1 MSANEKPD
9 SVGAET
15 GRNFR
20 LIITQSFGLLIVNLK
35 IKVMYFK
42 AFCNSVYFGKPTK
55 TLLIMN
61 FTAIFLLAACLNVS
75 AGSYAQR
82 ITLAVK
88 NAPLEQVLK
97 KIKNQSGFH
106 LVYRDEW
113 MSESK
118 LVTVTLKD
126 VSLQDALNECFKDQP
141 FDYSLVEKTIVVREK
156 LLPEK
161 IEKLTTPKVMLIDVT
176 GIVTDDN
183 DTPLQG
189 VNVSVKGSTRGTTTD
204 ASGKFLIYLPAKGIL
219 VFSFVGYANQ
229 EVSISGQTS
238 LNIKL
243 VRENQSLNAVVV
255 TALGIKK
262 DRKALTYSVTQLGG
276 EDLTKAREIN
286 LGNALA
292 GRIAGVNAVSTATG
306 PAGSSRVVIRGNG
319 SLNGENQPLYL
330 VNGVP
335 INNANQGSAGTFGG
349 IDRGDGL
356 ISINP
361 DDIETISVLKGGT
374 AAALYG
380 SRAAN
385 GVILIT
391 TKSGRVQK
399 GLGVEYNSTYTWE
412 TPIKLTDWQYDY
424 GSGSRGLAPASKSEA
439 IANGRMSWGAKLD
452 GSSVIQPDGTARP
465 YSAQTDNV
473 KNFYNTGKTFSN
485 TLSLSGGNQTANFR
499 FSVSNLDN
507 KGIVPNSSV
516 NRKTFSLSANATMK
530 KVIVFEGNAQYN
542 IENTKNRT
550 FTADFQKNP
559 NSGAQLIA
567 TNIDVRTLA
576 PGYDAQGFE
585 NLWNDYIYST
595 NPYFAVN
602 KIQNGDTRRR
612 FIGSFST
619 RINFTNYLYA
629 RGRVGIDYF
638 NINGYNIE
646 PTGLAFNNR
655 GSMTTDQSS
664 NYETNIEGLLGFN
677 KTFSQFSI
685 NAIAG
690 GNQMKNKVEGGTL
703 SSGFFN
709 VPFQYFISNGSSQ
722 AFTQIFNQMAIN
734 SLFASA
740 DIGYNNKLFLNLTG
754 RKDWFSTLDI
764 DNNNL
769 FYPSAGLSFVFTD
782 GWGTKPAWLNFGKV
796 RTSWAQVGGGAPSP
810 YGLDL
815 TYTAQAQ
822 QYVNGATLMNITN
835 TTIPNKLTP
844 YTSTTLEAGLETRL
858 FNNRVGVDVTL
869 YDRTTTNDIVNASV
883 PFTSGYSSV
892 ALNVGEIKNRGIEL
906 LLTGSPVKK
915 TDFNWDISF
924 NLAYN
929 DNKVIKIADGL
940 QSIFLPGA
948 TTRTQNGGIYHF
960 EGMPFGMIAGNK
972 ARTDAKGQVEYNKA
986 TGIPLQSALMP
997 LGRGVPP
1004 YTAGISNNFIYK
1016 NFNVGFLVDGKF
1028 GAQVYSATNA
1038 YGAQFGLDKRTV
1050 ENGIRETG
1058 IVVSGVDQSG
1068 SPYTGNV
1075 SAQTYYSTIWATLTD
1090 QFITDADF
1098 VKLRQVII
1106 GYTLPKSTAAKLHVQ
1121 SVNLSL
1127 VGRNLL
1133 LIYNTA
1139 RNIDPESSYSNGN
1152 AQGLENFGLP
1162 TARSYG
1168 LNLQVKF

>member
-1 MSANEKPD
+1 MD
-9 SVGAET
+9 
-15 GRNFR
+15 
-20 LIITQSFGLLIVNLK
+20 
-35 IKVMYFK
+35 FK
-42 AFCNSVYFGKPTK
+42 SFCNPVYFRIPIKM
-55 TLLIMN
+55 LLIMN
-61 FTAIFLLAACLNVS
+61 FTAIFLFAAFLNVS
-75 AGSYAQR
+75 AGGYAQR
-82 ITLAVK
+82 ITLVAK

-97 KIKNQSGFH
+97 KIKEQSGFH

-113 MSESK
+113 MAESK
-118 LVTVTLKD
+118 LVTVSFKD
-126 VSLQDALNECFKDQP
+126 VSLQDALNECLKDQP
-141 FDYSLVEKTIVVREK
+141 LDYSLVEKTIVLKEK
-156 LLPEK
+156 PPAKK
-161 IEKLTTPKVMLIDVT
+161 INIPTNIPAPLAEVSGQVM
-176 GIVTDDN
+176 DDN
-183 DTPLQG
+183 DVPLLG
-189 VNVSVKGSTRGTTTD
+189 VNVLLKGTTKGTTTD
-204 ASGKFLIYLPAKGIL
+204 VNGTFLLDVPAKGIL
-219 VFSFVGYANQ
+219 VFSFVGFTNQ
-229 EVSISGQTS
+229 EVAINGQSSFTIR
-238 LNIKL
+238 LAK
-243 VRENQSLNAVVV
+243 ENQSLNMVVV

-262 DRKALTYSVTQLGG
+262 DKKALTYSVTQLGG
-276 EDLTKAREIN
+276 DDLTKAREIN
-286 LGNALA
+286 LGNALS
-292 GRIAGVNAVSTATG
+292 GRVAGVNAVSTATG

-319 SLNGENQPLYL
+319 SLNGENQPLYV

-356 ISINP
+356 LSINP

-391 TKSGRVQK
+391 TKSGKAQQ
-399 GLGVEYNSTYTWE
+399 GLGVEYNSTSTWE
-412 TPIKLTDWQYDY
+412 TPIKLTDWQYNY
-424 GSGSRGLAPASKSEA
+424 GSGSRGIAPVSKSEA
-439 IANGRMSWGAKLD
+439 IAYGRMSWGAKLD
-452 GSSVIQPDGTARP
+452 GASIVQPDGVARP
-465 YSAQTDNV
+465 YSPQKDNV

-485 TLSLSGGNQTANFR
+485 TLSLSGGTQVANFR

-507 KGIVPNSSV
+507 KGIVPNSAV

-530 KVIVFEGNAQYN
+530 KIIVFEGNAQYN

-559 NSGAQLIA
+559 NAGAQLIG

-576 PGYDAQGFE
+576 PGYDALGYE

-595 NPYFAVN
+595 NPYFAIN

-629 RGRVGIDYF
+629 RGRIGIDYF
-638 NINGYNIE
+638 NINGYSIE

-664 NYETNIEGLLGFN
+664 NYETNIEGLFGFT
-677 KTFSQFSI
+677 KTYHRFSV

-690 GNQMKNKVEGGTL
+690 GNKMKNKVEGGTL

-709 VPFQYFISNGSSQ
+709 VPFKYFISNGSSQ
-722 AFTQIFNQMAIN
+722 AFTQAFSQMAIN

-740 DIGYNNKLFLNLTG
+740 DIGYNNRLFLNLTG
-754 RKDWFSTLDI
+754 RRDWFSTLDI
-764 DNNNL
+764 NNNSL
-769 FYPSAGLSFVFTD
+769 FYPSAGLSFVFSE
-782 GWGTKPAWLNFGKV
+782 GWNTRPSWLSYGKI
-796 RTSWAQVGGGAPSP
+796 RGSWAQVGGGAPTP

-815 TYTAQAQ
+815 TYSAQAQ
-822 QYVNGATLMNITN
+822 QYINGATLMNITN

-844 YTSTTLEAGLETRL
+844 YTSTTAEVGLDTKL
-858 FNNRVGVDVTL
+858 FNNNVGVDLTL
-869 YDRTTTNDIVNASV
+869 YDRTTSNDIVNASV
-883 PFTSGYSSV
+883 PFSSGYSSV
-892 ALNVGEIKNRGIEL
+892 ALNVGKIKNRGIEL
-906 LLTGSPVKK
+906 LLTGTPVKRA
-915 TDFNWDISF
+915 DFSWDVSF
-924 NLAYN
+924 NFAYN
-929 DNKVIKIADGL
+929 DNKVLKIADGL
-940 QSIFLPGA
+940 TSIFLPGA
-948 TTRTQNGGIYHF
+948 TTRTQNGGVYHF
-960 EGMPFGMIAGNK
+960 EGMPFGMIAGNT
-972 ARTDAKGQVEYNKA
+972 ARTNAKGLVVYNSA

-1016 NFNVGFLVDGKF
+1016 KFNFSFLLDGKF

-1050 ENGIRETG
+1050 ENGIREKG
-1058 IVVSGVDQSG
+1058 IPVSGVDQAGNS
-1068 SPYTGNV
+1068 YTGTV

-1090 QFITDADF
+1090 QFVTDADF
-1098 VKLRQVII
+1098 IKLRQVIL
-1106 GYTLPKSTAAKLHVQ
+1106 GYTLPNSLLGKLKVQ
-1121 SVNLSL
+1121 SVSVSL

>member
-1 MSANEKPD
+1 MKSRIPLERDPAAFQA
-9 SVGAET
+9 GT
-15 GRNFR
+15 
-20 LIITQSFGLLIVNLK
+20 LIQSFDGLFLVNLK
-35 IKVMYFK
+35 TKVMYFK
-42 AFCNSVYFGKPTK
+42 ACRNSVYCGIPTK
-55 TLLIMN
+55 TLLIMKL
-61 FTAIFLLAACLNVS
+61 TAILLLAACLNVS
-75 AGSYAQR
+75 AKGYAQR

-88 NAPLEQVLK
+88 NAPLEEVLK
-97 KIKNQSGFH
+97 KIKDQSGFH

-113 MSESK
+113 MAGSK
-118 LVTVTLKD
+118 LVTLKLKD
-126 VSLQDALNECFKDQP
+126 VLLQEALNECFKNQP
-141 FDYSLVEKTIVVREK
+141 LDYSLVEKTIVLK
-156 LLPEK
+156 EK
-161 IEKLTTPKVMLIDVT
+161 ILPRKTDVPVNIPAPLESIT
-176 GIVTDDN
+176 GRVTDDG
-183 DTPLQG
+183 DAPLQG
-189 VNVSVKGSTRGTTTD
+189 VNVTLNGTAKGTTTD
-204 ASGKFLIYLPAKGIL
+204 AGGRFSLDVPTKGVL
-219 VFSFVGYANQ
+219 VFSFVGFVSQ
-229 EVSISGQTS
+229 EVSINGQTDFS
-238 LNIKL
+238 IKL
-243 VRENQSLNAVVV
+243 VKENQSLNTVVV

-276 EDLTKAREIN
+276 DELTRAREIN
-286 LGNALA
+286 LGNSLS

-319 SLNGENQPLYL
+319 SLNGENQPLYV

-356 ISINP
+356 LSINP

-385 GVILIT
+385 GVVLIT
-391 TKSGRVQK
+391 TKSGRAQK

-424 GSGSRGLAPASKSEA
+424 GSGSRGLAPTSKSEA

-452 GSSVIQPDGTARP
+452 GSSVVQPDGTSRP
-465 YSAQTDNV
+465 YSSQKDNV

-485 TLSLSGGNQTANFR
+485 TLSLSGGNQVANFR

-516 NRKTFSLSANATMK
+516 TRKTFNLSANATMK

-542 IENTKNRT
+542 IEDTKNRT

-559 NSGAQLIA
+559 NSGAELIA

-576 PGYDAQGFE
+576 PGFDANGYE

-595 NPYFAVN
+595 NPYFAIN
-602 KIQNGDTRRR
+602 KIQNGDSRRR

-619 RINFTNYLYA
+619 RINFTDNLYA

-638 NINGYNIE
+638 NISGYNVE

-655 GSMTTDQSS
+655 GSMTTDRTS
-664 NYETNIEGLLGFN
+664 NYETNVEGLLGFTKN
-677 KTFSQFSI
+677 FNRFSI

-690 GNQMKNKVEGGTL
+690 GNQMKNKVDGGTL

-722 AFTQIFNQMAIN
+722 SFTQNFSQMAIN

-740 DIGYNNKLFLNLTG
+740 DIGYNNRLYLNLTG

-764 DNNNL
+764 KNNNL
-769 FYPSAGLSFVFTD
+769 FYPSAGISYVFSE
-782 GWGTKPAWLNFGKV
+782 GWAAKPNWLNFGKL
-796 RTSWAQVGGGAPSP
+796 RTSWAEVGGGAPTP

-835 TTIPNKLTP
+835 STIPNKLTP
-844 YTSTTLEAGLETRL
+844 YTSTTIEAGLETKLFGSRL
-858 FNNRVGVDVTL
+858 GVDVTW

-883 PFTSGYSSV
+883 PYTSGYTSV
-892 ALNVGEIKNRGIEL
+892 ALNVGKIKNRGIEL
-906 LLTGSPVKK
+906 LLTGTPYKK
-915 TDFNWDISF
+915 INFSWDMSF
-924 NLAYN
+924 NFAYN
-929 DNKVIKIADGL
+929 DNKVLKIADGL
-940 QSIFLPGA
+940 TSIFLPGA

-960 EGMPFGMIAGNK
+960 EGKPFGMIAGNR
-972 ARTDAKGQVEYNKA
+972 ARTNDKGQVIYNSA
-986 TGIPLQSALMP
+986 TGIPLQSALVT

-1004 YTAGISNNFIYK
+1004 YTAGFSNTFTYK
-1016 NFNVGFLVDGKF
+1016 NLSVGFLLDGKF

-1038 YGAQFGLDKRTV
+1038 YATQFGLDKRTV
-1050 ENGIRETG
+1050 ENGVRENG
-1058 IVVSGVDQSG
+1058 IPVSGVDQAG
-1068 SPYTGNV
+1068 NPFTGNV

-1090 QFITDADF
+1090 QFVTDADF
-1098 VKLRQVII
+1098 IKLRQVII
-1106 GYTLPKSTAAKLHVQ
+1106 SYTLPAKLFGKLPVQ
-1121 SVNLSL
+1121 GVNLSL
-1127 VGRNLL
+1127 VARNLL